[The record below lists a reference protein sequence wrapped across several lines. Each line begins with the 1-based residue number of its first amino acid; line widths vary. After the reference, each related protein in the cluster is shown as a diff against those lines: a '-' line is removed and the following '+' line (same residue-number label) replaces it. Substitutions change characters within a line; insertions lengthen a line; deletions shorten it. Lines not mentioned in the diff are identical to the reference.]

1 MAIAER
7 FLIPGAQTTLVDQ
20 IVQWY
25 GARVDDRSLRP
36 GTRLP
41 SIRQFAQQHQV
52 SRFTVVEAY
61 DRLVARGFAE
71 SRRGAGFYVLE
82 REHLRST
89 HPARPWAEL
98 PQPRIDVVWLLRNM
112 FRQMPARD
120 MPGGG
125 TLPRD
130 WLDESLIES
139 SLRSVAKSRAG
150 SLVDYGQPQGYAPL
164 RQQLQLKLDDLG
176 IAAPPEQILMTH
188 GVTQAL
194 DLIAQHM
201 LKPGDVV
208 LVDEPSW
215 FVMFGRF
222 ALLGATI
229 IGVPRTPS
237 GPDCARLRELAK
249 LHKPRMFV
257 VMSALHNPTSTSM
270 NAACAYQ
277 VLKIAAEFDFLLV
290 EDDVYGDLHSPQ
302 SAAAGIRL
310 AALDQLQ
317 RVIYLSGFAK
327 TLSANLRVGFA
338 AGPPDLIRR
347 LTDLKMLVGLTTPE
361 LGERVVYR
369 ILSQG
374 HYRRHLDRLR
384 ARLGRVRDTTIR
396 ELERVGLK
404 LFADTSAGMFV
415 WMDAA
420 QDTNVLA
427 QVLMESGYLLAPGA
441 LFMPDQRPSTWLRF
455 NVATS
460 RNPKMLAALSTALAA
475 G

>member
-1 MAIAER
+1 
-7 FLIPGAQTTLVDQ
+7 
-20 IVQWY
+20 
-25 GARVDDRSLRP
+25 
-36 GTRLP
+36 
-41 SIRQFAQQHQV
+41 
-52 SRFTVVEAY
+52 
-61 DRLVARGFAE
+61 
-71 SRRGAGFYVLE
+71 
-82 REHLRST
+82 
-89 HPARPWAEL
+89 
-98 PQPRIDVVWLLRNM
+98 
-112 FRQMPARD
+112 

-277 VLKIAAEFDFLLV
+277 VLKIAAEFCQ
-290 EDDVYGDLHSPQ
+290 P
-302 SAAAGIRL
+302 
-310 AALDQLQ
+310 
-317 RVIYLSGFAK
+317 
-327 TLSANLRVGFA
+327 
-338 AGPPDLIRR
+338 
-347 LTDLKMLVGLTTPE
+347 
-361 LGERVVYR
+361 
-369 ILSQG
+369 
-374 HYRRHLDRLR
+374 
-384 ARLGRVRDTTIR
+384 
-396 ELERVGLK
+396 
-404 LFADTSAGMFV
+404 
-415 WMDAA
+415 
-420 QDTNVLA
+420 
-427 QVLMESGYLLAPGA
+427 
-441 LFMPDQRPSTWLRF
+441 
-455 NVATS
+455 
-460 RNPKMLAALSTALAA
+460 
-475 G
+475 

>member
-1 MAIAER
+1 
-7 FLIPGAQTTLVDQ
+7 
-20 IVQWY
+20 
-25 GARVDDRSLRP
+25 
-36 GTRLP
+36 
-41 SIRQFAQQHQV
+41 
-52 SRFTVVEAY
+52 
-61 DRLVARGFAE
+61 
-71 SRRGAGFYVLE
+71 
-82 REHLRST
+82 
-89 HPARPWAEL
+89 
-98 PQPRIDVVWLLRNM
+98 
-112 FRQMPARD
+112 
-120 MPGGG
+120 
-125 TLPRD
+125 
-130 WLDESLIES
+130 
-139 SLRSVAKSRAG
+139 
-150 SLVDYGQPQGYAPL
+150 
-164 RQQLQLKLDDLG
+164 
-176 IAAPPEQILMTH
+176 
-188 GVTQAL
+188 
-194 DLIAQHM
+194 M

-327 TLSANLRVGFA
+327 TMSANLRVGFA

-427 QVLMESGYLLAPGA
+427 QVLMEFGYLLAPGA